1 LVANT
6 SLEHRGAAHSARRPG
21 GVIAALVVGAIL
33 TGALAGCSAVTNG
46 NASNA
51 AKSGSKYG
59 TLPGFL
65 PQQTFDTDSV
75 LTGTISHPALTTEG
89 DAVRFGSGA
98 AAALVTVTGPEVP
111 GEGLPFQTGATT
123 CTWTIT
129 IQAGSKPVPID
140 PKDFSSSDHLGGVYA
155 PGVVAGQPAPPKTVA
170 PHTSVSFELR
180 TIMVV
185 GEGLMR
191 WAPDGKH
198 AVAAWDFEVEND

>member
-1 LVANT
+1 VVANT
-6 SLEHRGAAHSARRPG
+6 SLEHRGAAHNARHPG
-21 GVIAALVVGAIL
+21 GVVAALVVGAIL
-33 TGALAGCSAVTNG
+33 IGALAGCSAVTAG
-46 NASNA
+46 HAATA
-51 AKSGSKYG
+51 AKSDSKYG

-65 PQQTFDTDSV
+65 PKQTFDTDSV
-75 LTGTISHPALTTEG
+75 LTGSSRHPALTTEG

-140 PKDFSSSDHLGGVYA
+140 PKDFSSSDHLGAVYA
-155 PGVVAGQPAPPKTVA
+155 PQVVAGQPIPPTAVA
-170 PHTSVSFELR
+170 PHATVSFELR
-180 TIMVV
+180 AVMVV

-191 WAPDGKH
+191 WAPDGQH
-198 AVAAWDFEVEND
+198 PVASWDFEVEND